1 MVFALLLAF
10 ETKKLLVG
18 EAVTPLKR
26 RKILKAINSFHEVKK
41 IISLKTMHLST
52 DEVLITVEINYKDD
66 LIVDE
71 LEKVNDR
78 IEKKI
83 KEILPKA
90 KIYMEAENK

>member
-1 MVFALLLAF
+1 
-10 ETKKLLVG
+10 
-18 EAVTPLKR
+18 
-26 RKILKAINSFHEVKK
+26 
-41 IISLKTMHLST
+41 
-52 DEVLITVEINYKDD
+52 VLITVEINYKDD

>member
-1 MVFALLLAF
+1 
-10 ETKKLLVG
+10 
-18 EAVTPLKR
+18 
-26 RKILKAINSFHEVKK
+26 
-41 IISLKTMHLST
+41 MHLST

-90 KIYMEAENK
+90 KVYMEAENN